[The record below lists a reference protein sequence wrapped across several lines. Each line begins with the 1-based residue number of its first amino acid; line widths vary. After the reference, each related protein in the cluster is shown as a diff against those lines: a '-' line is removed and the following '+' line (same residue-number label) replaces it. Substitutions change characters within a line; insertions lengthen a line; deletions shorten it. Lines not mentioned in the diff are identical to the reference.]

1 MSEELFLE
9 IGIGTR
15 CRRNFETLS
24 NEMDKIYK
32 DEGVD
37 MSVREFPVVYCLHYK
52 GPVSIAEI
60 QKLTGL
66 SHSAISQTVKKLVTR
81 DVLSLRQGLDA
92 RSKIIEFTKKGAAL
106 VKKLKPV
113 WQTSTSAMIG
123 VLEESETNI
132 LDAFADF
139 EGALTRKPFTQ
150 RYNESKKTKHVGRVE
165 LIPYDIKYREEWS
178 FINQQWI
185 EKYFVME
192 QEDIINLQNPEENV
206 LLKGGE
212 IYFGLL
218 DGKPVGVIALKHDKG
233 TRFELSKMGVLPEAQ
248 GHGIA
253 KLMIKKVIERYKA
266 RGGTE
271 LFLETNS
278 ILTPAIT
285 LYKKMGFKEVPYFE
299 TPYTRADYFMVLKES

>member
-32 DEGVD
+32 TEGVV
-37 MSVREFPVVYCLHYK
+37 MSVREFPIVYSLHHK
-52 GPVSIAEI
+52 GPISIAEI

-66 SHSAISQTVKKLVTR
+66 SHSAVSQTVKKLVTR
-81 DVLSLRQGLDA
+81 NVLRQRQGVDA
-92 RSKIIEFTKKGAAL
+92 RTKIIDFTGEGRDLIKKLEPVWDTSKI
-106 VKKLKPV
+106 
-113 WQTSTSAMIG
+113 AMTG
-123 VLEESETNI
+123 LLQENNTNL
-132 LDAFADF
+132 LDAFEDF
-139 EGALTRKPFTQ
+139 ERALAEKPFTQ
-150 RYNESKKTKHVGRVE
+150 RYIESKSSKKGGKVE
-165 LIPYDIKYREEWS
+165 LIPYDIKYKDDWCH
-178 FINQQWI
+178 INQQWI

-192 QEDIINLQNPEENV
+192 HEDIINLQNPEENV

-212 IYFGLL
+212 IYFGML
-218 DGKPVGVIALKHDKG
+218 DGKPVGVIALKHDSG
-233 TRFELSKMGVLPEAQ
+233 TRFELSKIGVLPKAQ

-253 KLMIKKVIERYKA
+253 KLMVKKIIERYKA

-278 ILTPAIT
+278 VLTPAIS

-299 TPYTRADYFMVLKES
+299 TPYDRADYFMVLDEG